1 MLFWPQRRTDRSD
14 MKDTIDYREFH
25 LDEPS
30 FGDTVSTDETAE
42 DLMIL
47 MAEQIRDLVKIILW
61 FRCVYDGLLI
71 DMNSRNIRK
80 MSVDD
85 LTGAFTA
92 TQGYKDFVKYNCRG
106 RDPLDLSDYVSILL
120 SIYNQRQL
128 LKQASR

>member
-1 MLFWPQRRTDRSD
+1 
-14 MKDTIDYREFH
+14 MKDMIDYSELH
-25 LDEPS
+25 LDELPFS
-30 FGDTVSTDETAE
+30 ETPPTYETAE

-61 FRCVYDGLLI
+61 FRCVYDGLLT

-80 MSVDD
+80 MSVND

-92 TQGYKDFVKYNCRG
+92 TQSYKDFVEYNCGG

-120 SIYNQRQL
+120 SIYNQRQI